1 MRLLQGPQT
10 IPTMKLIHL
19 ASLVSAVGA
28 FTNTLSFLSPS
39 VQRKGTLYAQ
49 PPTTLDSKGNDSDNV
64 IKTDSFIT
72 TKSANLDKNLT
83 SDERS
88 IVNIVRSRSS
98 SVACVTSYAIPARR
112 TRQSSRNGNSRPK
125 LKDPT
130 TKKISVP
137 PPGSMALG
145 SGSAFSVTDDGYL
158 LTNYHVIERAY
169 QMQKSAI
176 RLESLYQNITQK
188 LPESLQNSPLN
199 VKPPQPTREAQVYIQ
214 LDSSRDNLPC
224 RIVDVKPE
232 NDIAILQL
240 NTTFIQDTKYNIPP
254 PIPDGLS
261 TDLLVGQTVLA
272 IGNPFGLSQTVT
284 TGVVSALDRSVKG
297 IAGNDIRGCIQT
309 DASINPGNSGGPLLN
324 SNGEVVGVNTMIIS
338 TSGSSAGIGFA
349 VPVDGF
355 WSQVMDLIEDDRID
369 QRLKNSKGKDGIRK
383 RGWLGLKIVLD
394 SNLET
399 ALNRR
404 IGDDNI
410 EGVYVMSVDDSS
422 PAREAGVVPLNMID
436 GSVEIGD
443 RIVAVNG
450 QLIADS
456 KDLKREIKDRI
467 VGEKITMT
475 VVDSKGEKRVV
486 YITMKEKP

>member
-1 MRLLQGPQT
+1 M
-10 IPTMKLIHL
+10 
-19 ASLVSAVGA
+19 
-28 FTNTLSFLSPS
+28 
-39 VQRKGTLYAQ
+39 
-49 PPTTLDSKGNDSDNV
+49 
-64 IKTDSFIT
+64 
-72 TKSANLDKNLT
+72 
-83 SDERS
+83 
-88 IVNIVRSRSS
+88 
-98 SVACVTSYAIPARR
+98 
-112 TRQSSRNGNSRPK
+112 
-125 LKDPT
+125 
-130 TKKISVP
+130 
-137 PPGSMALG
+137 
-145 SGSAFSVTDDGYL
+145 
-158 LTNYHVIERAY
+158 
-169 QMQKSAI
+169 
-176 RLESLYQNITQK
+176 
-188 LPESLQNSPLN
+188 
-199 VKPPQPTREAQVYIQ
+199 
-214 LDSSRDNLPC
+214 
-224 RIVDVKPE
+224 
-232 NDIAILQL
+232 
-240 NTTFIQDTKYNIPP
+240 
-254 PIPDGLS
+254 
-261 TDLLVGQTVLA
+261 A